1 MTPGTSAAPRMREC
15 REYGFIPVQRDEIMT
30 PDGKLDIYESVA
42 KLNAFTVDFKGS
54 ELRLQAGGIV
64 GIVPIN
70 DQIVLRIT
78 PRTPMSNL
86 TRMVQRS
93 GYEAFALD
101 ALRTYTTAST
111 VSDWVLDIYADSLI
125 RHCDEIRNR
134 GLYRTYIRKTDS
146 GSRPHGHLDIANTVR
161 HFAARGITTKAEF
174 SWFERTTDNA
184 YNRCLKAALSKLHRR
199 YVGPRR
205 GIADSQRRVRLLASL
220 LRAFTDVEID
230 PQQRYLEDPVVAGLA
245 EPPASRTYYR
255 EPLRLAVAVLTDRGI
270 SLDEGTGDVKLPSM
284 LLNMGDLFE
293 AYVRTTLHR
302 VATDRSWP
310 VSILDGNKDGKIP
323 LYQSPDIPRVL
334 DGVNHVALVKTETSP
349 NATPDIVFQRD
360 DGTIP
365 LVAELKNTLM
375 KGTLPERSEVNQA
388 VTYATRYGTT
398 NVLLVHP
405 KTDKHAGGLHL
416 IGDVGA
422 VSVFDYRYD
431 LAAADLDA
439 EDQHFA
445 RQVGAILGITS

>member
-1 MTPGTSAAPRMREC
+1 MTLGTSTAPRLREC
-15 REYGFIPVQRDEIMT
+15 SEYGFVSVDRDEILSSE
-30 PDGKLDIYESVA
+30 GKLDIYDSVA

-54 ELRLQAGGIV
+54 DLRLQAGGIV

-93 GYEAFALD
+93 GFEVSALD
-101 ALRTYTTAST
+101 ALRTYATAAT
-111 VSDWVLDIYADSLI
+111 VSDWVLDIYADALI
-125 RHCDEIRNR
+125 RHCEEIRNR
-134 GLYRTYIRKTDS
+134 GLYRTYVRKTDA
-146 GSRPHGHLDIANTVR
+146 GSRPRGHLEIPNTVR

-184 YNRCLKAALSKLHRR
+184 YNRCLKAALTTLHRR

-205 GIADSQRRVRLLASL
+205 GLTGSQRRVRLLASL
-220 LRAFTDVEID
+220 LRTFTDVEAD
-230 PQQRYLEDPVVAGLA
+230 PQQRYFADPVVTGLA

-255 EPLRLAVAVLTDRGI
+255 EPLRLAVAILTDRGI
-270 SLDEGTGDVKLPSM
+270 SLDEGAGDVKLPSM

-302 VATDRSWP
+302 IATDRSWP
-310 VSILDGNKDGKIP
+310 VRVLDGNKDGKRPLYRSSNIP
-323 LYQSPDIPRVL
+323 LVL
-334 DGVNHVALVKTETSP
+334 DGEDFPAVVETEKSP
-349 NATPDIVFQRD
+349 NATPDIVFRRD
-360 DGTIP
+360 DGTVP
-365 LVAELKNTLM
+365 LIAELKNTLM
-375 KGTLPERSEVNQA
+375 KGLPERTEVNQA
-388 VTYATRYGTT
+388 VTYATLYGTT
-398 NVLLVHP
+398 SVLLVHP
-405 KTDKHAGGLHL
+405 KTDQHAGGLHL

-431 LAAADLDA
+431 LAAVDLDA
-439 EDQHFA
+439 EDQRFA
-445 RQVGAILGITS
+445 RQVGALLGVTS